1 MKTSRLMGY
10 EWMVK
15 HTPQEEWIEGK
26 GVLLWLAFFFSE
38 IGAGIYFVSI
48 FLNFRPGWLM
58 GWLVSL
64 VLGGFVHL
72 GFLGKP
78 LRTWR
83 IFLRPASSEISRG
96 MWVVLLFAVIGFFQV
111 LPVVVSGVP
120 WSGDSSALKVIMGI
134 LCILLI
140 THGFSTMN
148 VVRALPM
155 WNSSMMLP
163 LSLVS
168 GIWVGSQTTELMLL
182 IAGHDITAAEVWARW
197 SLLSYIGALL
207 IFLWG
212 CLHSLETTRVSI
224 KGILTGVFSVYFYVG
239 VVAVGI
245 IIPLIITLFVW
256 ANEAAIVGGSLLF
269 LRFACVMIGDLA
281 MRYSIMKGALY
292 SPLIHN

>member
-1 MKTSRLMGY
+1 
-10 EWMVK
+10 
-15 HTPQEEWIEGK
+15 
-26 GVLLWLAFFFSE
+26 
-38 IGAGIYFVSI
+38 
-48 FLNFRPGWLM
+48 M

-83 IFLRPASSEISRG
+83 ILLRPASSEISRG
-96 MWVVLLFAVIGFFQV
+96 MWVFLLFAVIGFFQV
-111 LPVVVSGVP
+111 LPIVFSGVP
-120 WSGDSSALKVIMGI
+120 WSGDSSVLKVIMGI

-148 VVRALPM
+148 VVKALPM

-168 GIWVGSQTTELMLL
+168 GIWVGSQTTELMQL
-182 IAGHDITAAEVWARW
+182 IGGHDITAAEVWARW
-197 SLLSYIGALL
+197 SLLSYMGALL

-212 CLHSLETTRVSI
+212 CLHSFETTRVSI
-224 KGILTGVFSVYFYVG
+224 KGILTGAFSATFYVG

-256 ANEAAIVGGSLLF
+256 ANEAASVSASLLF

-292 SPLIHN
+292 SPLI

>member
-1 MKTSRLMGY
+1 MGY

-26 GVLLWLAFFFSE
+26 GILLWLAFFFSE
-38 IGAGIYFVSI
+38 IGAGIYLVSI
-48 FLNFRPGWLM
+48 FLNFSPGWLM

-64 VLGGFVHL
+64 VLGGFIHL

-78 LRTWR
+78 LRSWR
-83 IFLRPASSEISRG
+83 MLLRPASSEISRG

-120 WSGDSSALKVIMGI
+120 WSGDSTALKVIMGI

-182 IAGHDITAAEVWARW
+182 IGGHDITAAEVWARW
-197 SLLSYIGALL
+197 SLLSYMGALL
-207 IFLWG
+207 VFLWG
-212 CLHSLETTRVSI
+212 CLHSTETTRMSI
-224 KGILTGVFSVYFYVG
+224 KSILTGSSSTYFYVG

-256 ANEAAIVGGSLLF
+256 ANEAASVSGSLLF
-269 LRFACVMIGDLA
+269 LRLACVMIGDLA

-292 SPLIHN
+292 SPLI

>member
-26 GVLLWLAFFFSE
+26 GILLWLAFFFSE
-38 IGAGIYFVSI
+38 IGAGIYLVSI

-64 VLGGFVHL
+64 VLGGIIHL

-78 LRTWR
+78 LRSWR
-83 IFLRPASSEISRG
+83 MLLRPASSEISRG
-96 MWVVLLFAVIGFFQV
+96 MWVVLLFAVMGFFQV

-155 WNSSMMLP
+155 WNSAMMLP

-182 IAGHDITAAEVWARW
+182 IGGHDITAAEVWARW
-197 SLLSYIGALL
+197 SLFSYMGALL

-212 CLHSLETTRVSI
+212 CLHSSETTRMSI
-224 KGILTGVFSVYFYVG
+224 KSILTGSSSATFYVV
-239 VVAVGI
+239 VVAVGL
-245 IIPLIITLFVW
+245 IIPLIITLLVW
-256 ANEAAIVGGSLLF
+256 GNASASVSGSLQF
-269 LRFACVMIGDLA
+269 LRVTCVLIGDLA
-281 MRYSIMKGALY
+281 MRYNIMRGALY
-292 SPLIHN
+292 SPLI

>member
-1 MKTSRLMGY
+1 MKTSRLLGY

-83 IFLRPASSEISRG
+83 ILLRPASSEISRG

-140 THGFSTMN
+140 SHGFSTMN

-182 IAGHDITAAEVWARW
+182 IGGHDIAAAEVWARW

-212 CLHSLETTRVSI
+212 CLHSFETTRVSI
-224 KGILTGVFSVYFYVG
+224 KGILTGVFSAYFYVG

-256 ANEAAIVGGSLLF
+256 ANEAASFSGSLLF

-292 SPLIHN
+292 SPLI

>member
-1 MKTSRLMGY
+1 MKTSRLMSY
-10 EWMVK
+10 EWMVQ

-26 GVLLWLAFFFSE
+26 GIFLWLAFFFSE

-48 FLNFRPGWLM
+48 FLNFKPGWLM

-64 VLGGFVHL
+64 VLGGFIHL
-72 GFLGKP
+72 AFLGKP

-111 LPVVVSGVP
+111 LPVVVSGLP
-120 WSGDSSALKVIMGI
+120 WSGDSSVLKVFMGI

-140 THGFSTMN
+140 THGFSTMS

-163 LSLVS
+163 LSLIS
-168 GIWVGSQTTELMLL
+168 GIWVGSQATELMHL
-182 IAGHDITAAEVWARW
+182 AGGHDITVAEIWARW
-197 SLLSYIGALL
+197 SLLGYMGALL
-207 IFLWG
+207 MFLWG
-212 CLHSLETTRVSI
+212 SVHSSETTRMSI
-224 KGILTGVFSVYFYVG
+224 KGILTGVFSAYFYVG

-245 IIPLIITLFVW
+245 LIPLIITLFVW
-256 ANEAAIVGGSLLF
+256 GDEATTISGGLLF
-269 LRFACVMIGDLA
+269 LRFICVMIGDLA
-281 MRYSIMKGALY
+281 MRYSVMKGALY
-292 SPLIHN
+292 SPLIQN

>member
-26 GVLLWLAFFFSE
+26 GLLLWLAFFFSE
-38 IGAGIYFVSI
+38 IGAGIYLVSI

-64 VLGGFVHL
+64 VLGGFIHL

-78 LRTWR
+78 LRSWR
-83 IFLRPASSEISRG
+83 MLLRPASSEISRG
-96 MWVVLLFAVIGFFQV
+96 MWVVLLFAIIGFLQA

-140 THGFSTMN
+140 THGFSTMS

-182 IAGHDITAAEVWARW
+182 IGGHDITVAEVWARW
-197 SLLSYIGALL
+197 SLLSYMGALL
-207 IFLWG
+207 VFLWG
-212 CLHSLETTRVSI
+212 SLHSSETTRMSI
-224 KGILTGVFSVYFYVG
+224 KSILTGSSSATFFVG
-239 VVAVGI
+239 VVAIGI
-245 IIPLIITLFVW
+245 LIPFVITLFVW
-256 ANEAAIVGGSLLF
+256 GNEPASLSGGLLF
-269 LRFACVMIGDLA
+269 LRFACVLIGDLA
-281 MRYSIMKGALY
+281 MRYAIMKGALY
-292 SPLIHN
+292 SPLI

>member
-1 MKTSRLMGY
+1 MGY

-15 HTPQEEWIEGK
+15 HTPQEEWIERK
-26 GVLLWLAFFFSE
+26 GILLWLAFFFSE
-38 IGAGIYFVSI
+38 VGAGIYLVSI

-64 VLGGFVHL
+64 VLGGFIHL

-83 IFLRPASSEISRG
+83 MLLRPASSEISRG

-168 GIWVGSQTTELMLL
+168 GIWVGSQTTELMHL
-182 IAGHDITAAEVWARW
+182 IGGHDITAAEVWARW
-197 SLLSYIGALL
+197 SLLSYMGALL

-212 CLHSLETTRVSI
+212 CLHSSETTRMSI
-224 KGILTGVFSVYFYVG
+224 KSILTGSSSATFYVV
-239 VVAVGI
+239 VVAVGL
-245 IIPLIITLFVW
+245 IIPLIITLLVW
-256 ANEAAIVGGSLLF
+256 GNASASVSGSLLF
-269 LRFACVMIGDLA
+269 LRVTCVLIGDLA
-281 MRYSIMKGALY
+281 MRYNIMKRALY
-292 SPLIHN
+292 SPLI

>member
-1 MKTSRLMGY
+1 MSY

-26 GVLLWLAFFFSE
+26 GILLWLAFFFSE

-48 FLNFRPGWLM
+48 FLNFKPGWLM

-64 VLGGFVHL
+64 VMGGFIHL
-72 GFLGKP
+72 AFLGKP

-111 LPVVVSGVP
+111 LPVVVSGLP
-120 WSGDSSALKVIMGI
+120 WSGDSSVLKVFMGI

-140 THGFSTMN
+140 THGFSTMG

-163 LSLVS
+163 LSLIS
-168 GIWVGSQTTELMLL
+168 GLWVGSQATELMHLVG
-182 IAGHDITAAEVWARW
+182 GHDITVAEIWARW
-197 SLLSYIGALL
+197 SLLGYMGALL

-212 CLHSLETTRVSI
+212 GFHSSETTRMSI
-224 KGILTGVFSVYFYVG
+224 KGILTGGFSTYFYVG
-239 VVAVGI
+239 VVAFGLL
-245 IIPLIITLFVW
+245 IPLIITLFAW
-256 ANEAAIVGGSLLF
+256 GDEAATMSGGLLC
-269 LRFACVMIGDLA
+269 LRFICVMIGDLA

-292 SPLIHN
+292 SPLIQN

>member
-1 MKTSRLMGY
+1 
-10 EWMVK
+10 
-15 HTPQEEWIEGK
+15 
-26 GVLLWLAFFFSE
+26 
-38 IGAGIYFVSI
+38 
-48 FLNFRPGWLM
+48 
-58 GWLVSL
+58 
-64 VLGGFVHL
+64 
-72 GFLGKP
+72 
-78 LRTWR
+78 
-83 IFLRPASSEISRG
+83 
-96 MWVVLLFAVIGFFQV
+96 
-111 LPVVVSGVP
+111 
-120 WSGDSSALKVIMGI
+120 
-134 LCILLI
+134 
-140 THGFSTMN
+140 MN

>member
-26 GVLLWLAFFFSE
+26 GLLLWLAFFFSE
-38 IGAGIYFVSI
+38 IGAGIYLVSI
-48 FLNFRPGWLM
+48 FLNFRPGWLI

-64 VLGGFVHL
+64 VLGGFIHL

-78 LRTWR
+78 LRSWR
-83 IFLRPASSEISRG
+83 MLLRPASSEISRG
-96 MWVVLLFAVIGFFQV
+96 MWVVLLFAIIGFLQA

-140 THGFSTMN
+140 THGFSTMS

-182 IAGHDITAAEVWARW
+182 IGGHDITVAEVWARW
-197 SLLSYIGALL
+197 SLLSYMGALL
-207 IFLWG
+207 VFLWG
-212 CLHSLETTRVSI
+212 SLHSSETTRMSI
-224 KGILTGVFSVYFYVG
+224 KSILTGSSSATFFVG
-239 VVAVGI
+239 VVAIGI
-245 IIPLIITLFVW
+245 LIPFVITLFVW
-256 ANEAAIVGGSLLF
+256 GNEPASLSGGLLF
-269 LRFACVMIGDLA
+269 LRFACVLIGDLA
-281 MRYSIMKGALY
+281 MRYAIMKGALY
-292 SPLIHN
+292 SPLI

>member
-1 MKTSRLMGY
+1 MKSSRLMGY

-38 IGAGIYFVSI
+38 IGAGIYLVSI

-64 VLGGFVHL
+64 VFGGFIHL

-78 LRTWR
+78 LRSWR
-83 IFLRPASSEISRG
+83 MLLRPASSEISRG

-182 IAGHDITAAEVWARW
+182 IGGHDITVAEVWARW
-197 SLLSYIGALL
+197 SLLSYMGALL

-212 CLHSLETTRVSI
+212 CLHSSETTRMSI
-224 KGILTGVFSVYFYVG
+224 KSILTGSSSATFYVV
-239 VVAVGI
+239 VVAVGL
-245 IIPLIITLFVW
+245 IIPLIITLLVW
-256 ANEAAIVGGSLLF
+256 GNASASVSGSLLF
-269 LRFACVMIGDLA
+269 LRVTCVLIGDLA
-281 MRYSIMKGALY
+281 MRYNIMRGALY
-292 SPLIHN
+292 SPLI

>member
-1 MKTSRLMGY
+1 
-10 EWMVK
+10 
-15 HTPQEEWIEGK
+15 
-26 GVLLWLAFFFSE
+26 
-38 IGAGIYFVSI
+38 
-48 FLNFRPGWLM
+48 
-58 GWLVSL
+58 
-64 VLGGFVHL
+64 
-72 GFLGKP
+72 
-78 LRTWR
+78 
-83 IFLRPASSEISRG
+83 

-120 WSGDSSALKVIMGI
+120 WAGDSSALKVIMGI

-182 IAGHDITAAEVWARW
+182 IGGHDITAAEVWARW
-197 SLLSYIGALL
+197 SLLSYMGALL

-212 CLHSLETTRVSI
+212 CLHSSETTRMSI
-224 KGILTGVFSVYFYVG
+224 KSILTGSSSVTFYIV
-239 VVAVGI
+239 VVAVGL
-245 IIPLIITLFVW
+245 IIPLIITLLVW
-256 ANEAAIVGGSLLF
+256 GSESASVSGSLLF
-269 LRFACVMIGDLA
+269 LRVTCVLIGDLA

-292 SPLIHN
+292 SPLI

>member
-1 MKTSRLMGY
+1 MKTSRLMSY

-26 GVLLWLAFFFSE
+26 GILLWLAFFFSE

-48 FLNFRPGWLM
+48 FLNFKPGWLM

-64 VLGGFVHL
+64 VLGGFIHL
-72 GFLGKP
+72 AFLGKP

-83 IFLRPASSEISRG
+83 IFLRPVSSEISRG
-96 MWVVLLFAVIGFFQV
+96 MWVVLLFAAIGFFQV
-111 LPVVVSGVP
+111 LPVVVSGLP
-120 WSGDSSALKVIMGI
+120 WSGDSSVLKVFMGI

-140 THGFSTMN
+140 THGFSTMS

-163 LSLVS
+163 LSLIS
-168 GIWVGSQTTELMLL
+168 GIWVGSQATELMHLVG
-182 IAGHDITAAEVWARW
+182 GHDITLAEIWARW
-197 SLLSYIGALL
+197 SLLSYMGALL

-212 CLHSLETTRVSI
+212 CFHSAETTRMSI
-224 KGILTGVFSVYFYVG
+224 KGILTGVFSAYFYVG

-245 IIPLIITLFVW
+245 LIPLIITLFVW
-256 ANEAAIVGGSLLF
+256 GDGATTISGGLLF
-269 LRFACVMIGDLA
+269 LRFICVMIGDLV
-281 MRYSIMKGALY
+281 MRYSVMKGALY
-292 SPLIHN
+292 SPLIQN

>member
-48 FLNFRPGWLM
+48 FLNFRPGWLV

-64 VLGGFVHL
+64 VLGGFIHL

-83 IFLRPASSEISRG
+83 ILLRPASSEISRG
-96 MWVVLLFAVIGFFQV
+96 MWVVLVFAVIGFFQV

-163 LSLVS
+163 LSLIS
-168 GIWVGSQTTELMLL
+168 GIWVGSQGTELMLL
-182 IAGHDITAAEVWARW
+182 IGGHEITAAEVWARW
-197 SLLSYIGALL
+197 SLLSYMGALL

-212 CLHSLETTRVSI
+212 CFHSSETTKRSV
-224 KGILTGVFSVYFYVG
+224 KGLLTGVFSAYFYVG
-239 VVAVGI
+239 VVAIGI

-256 ANEAAIVGGSLLF
+256 GNEAATLSGSLLC
-269 LRFACVMIGDLA
+269 LRFTCVIIGDLA
-281 MRYSIMKGALY
+281 TRYSIMKGALY
-292 SPLIHN
+292 SPLI